1 MSKPVVLED
10 VTGGSAKATHLCVL
24 VHGLWGNPSHLRNV
38 AKALRDEYSED
49 ELYILPAEKNC
60 GNFTY
65 DGIELGGERVCAEI
79 EDKLR
84 NIEEQGGKI
93 TKLSIAGYSLGGLV
107 SRYAVG
113 LLYAKG
119 ILDDLECMN
128 FTTFASPHL
137 GVRTPLKGWLN
148 NIWNVLGARTLSM
161 SGRQLFTIDKF
172 RDTNRPLLAVL
183 ADPDSIFMS
192 GLKKFKRRT
201 LYTNIVNDRSVVH
214 YTSAITKHDPY
225 TDLEKVNLNYL
236 KGYEG
241 VILDPDHP
249 IALRPKFQQD
259 TLLTDYEALKKWVKS
274 IPFMVTVG
282 VIIPIGVVVFLANS
296 AVQTVRS
303 ANRIKAH
310 ESGEAGLKIEQYR
323 MPLRIKEIREEVEQA
338 YEVLN
343 SSQNQQYLAASDSE
357 DDLAY
362 DAEDRKLLK
371 KERRMSTPGQPTL
384 ALTPDQFE
392 MIENLDAAGWRKFP
406 VHIQKHRHSHAAIV
420 VRMDKESFADGWV
433 VLKHFAGNQV
443 TMIRHTPT
451 PWHPSRVSRHIL
463 SPDQPTPH
471 HGPIG
476 NLSSQL
482 PLDQLDLLFY
492 LASLRFFFLDEQYL
506 LESAAMVLTHTT
518 NHNYNH
524 PFPTVT
530 LAYFLRYSSPQLN
543 PFAVHVLSTDTIESY
558 VDPKTRRLHTTRIHL
573 KKSRMPGAVYKLLP
587 ASVTGGGSGDK
598 ASYILETSVVD
609 IKEGWMKTESRNLN
623 FTGVL
628 SVIEKQ
634 EFNVPTEGVN
644 QNPNETAVTTMVQ
657 FRSRLGD
664 KIRGKLGQAQ
674 EDGWF
679 KNGIIGGWGTK
690 GIQRSIESIASTK
703 TQDQMG
709 KSRDGMKLVLERLRN
724 NGVMGV
730 LETIRRERQRQLA

>member
-259 TLLTDYEALKKWVKS
+259 TLSTDYEALKKWVKS

-343 SSQNQQYLAASDSE
+343 SSQNQQYLASSDSE

-433 VLKHFAGNQV
+433 VLKHFAG
-443 TMIRHTPT
+443 
-451 PWHPSRVSRHIL
+451 SE
-463 SPDQPTPH
+463 
-471 HGPIG
+471 
-476 NLSSQL
+476 
-482 PLDQLDLLFY
+482 
-492 LASLRFFFLDEQYL
+492 FL
-506 LESAAMVLTHTT
+506 M
-518 NHNYNH
+518 
-524 PFPTVT
+524 
-530 LAYFLRYSSPQLN
+530 
-543 PFAVHVLSTDTIESY
+543 
-558 VDPKTRRLHTTRIHL
+558 
-573 KKSRMPGAVYKLLP
+573 
-587 ASVTGGGSGDK
+587 
-598 ASYILETSVVD
+598 
-609 IKEGWMKTESRNLN
+609 
-623 FTGVL
+623 
-628 SVIEKQ
+628 
-634 EFNVPTEGVN
+634 
-644 QNPNETAVTTMVQ
+644 
-657 FRSRLGD
+657 
-664 KIRGKLGQAQ
+664 
-674 EDGWF
+674 
-679 KNGIIGGWGTK
+679 
-690 GIQRSIESIASTK
+690 
-703 TQDQMG
+703 
-709 KSRDGMKLVLERLRN
+709 
-724 NGVMGV
+724 
-730 LETIRRERQRQLA
+730 

>member
-1 MSKPVVLED
+1 MSKPVALED

-60 GNFTY
+60 GSFTY

-79 EDKLR
+79 EEKLR

-225 TDLEKVNLNYL
+225 TDIEKVNLNYV

-249 IALRPKFQQD
+249 IAPRPKVRQD

-282 VIIPIGVVVFLANS
+282 VIIPVGVVVFLANS

-338 YEVLN
+338 YEALN

-443 TMIRHTPT
+443 TLIRHTPT
-451 PWHPSRVSRHIL
+451 PWHL
-463 SPDQPTPH
+463 
-471 HGPIG
+471 
-476 NLSSQL
+476 
-482 PLDQLDLLFY
+482 
-492 LASLRFFFLDEQYL
+492 L
-506 LESAAMVLTHTT
+506 LEPATMVLTHTT

-543 PFAVHVLSTDTIESY
+543 PFAAHVLSTDTIESY

-634 EFNVPTEGVN
+634 EFNVPTEGVA